1 MDLWLQSMMKFI
13 FSYANLLAL
22 LLKPNNIKIKEKL
35 RIAMIEP
42 IFVKNT
48 TTTTTTTTTITTTT
62 VTVFFY
68 CYKKQHA
75 IHNKNNL
82 HNGKMVSSPNSG
94 QVSIDQQ
101 TRTYIEMQLY
111 S

>member
-22 LLKPNNIKIKEKL
+22 LLKPNNIKIKERL

-48 TTTTTTTTTITTTT
+48 TTTTTTTITTTTTTITTTT
-62 VTVFFY
+62 VTVTSST
-68 CYKKQHA
+68 A
-75 IHNKNNL
+75 TKNNML
-82 HNGKMVSSPNSG
+82 YTIKIIYIMVKW
-94 QVSIDQQ
+94 
-101 TRTYIEMQLY
+101 
-111 S
+111 

>member
-22 LLKPNNIKIKEKL
+22 LLKPNNIKIKERL

-62 VTVFFY
+62 VTVTSST
-68 CYKKQHA
+68 A
-75 IHNKNNL
+75 TKNNML
-82 HNGKMVSSPNSG
+82 YTIKIIYIMVKW
-94 QVSIDQQ
+94 
-101 TRTYIEMQLY
+101 
-111 S
+111 

>member
-22 LLKPNNIKIKEKL
+22 LLKPNNIKIKERL

-48 TTTTTTTTTITTTT
+48 TTTTTTTITTTTTTTITTTT
-62 VTVFFY
+62 VTVTSST
-68 CYKKQHA
+68 A
-75 IHNKNNL
+75 TKNNML
-82 HNGKMVSSPNSG
+82 YTIKIIYIMVKW
-94 QVSIDQQ
+94 
-101 TRTYIEMQLY
+101 
-111 S
+111 

>member
-22 LLKPNNIKIKEKL
+22 LLKPNNIKIKERL

-62 VTVFFY
+62 TTTITTTTVTVTSST
-68 CYKKQHA
+68 A
-75 IHNKNNL
+75 TKNNML
-82 HNGKMVSSPNSG
+82 YTIKIIYIMVKW
-94 QVSIDQQ
+94 
-101 TRTYIEMQLY
+101 
-111 S
+111 